1 MVATVDSSPRRQQ
14 MVGSLAAMCRALGLD
29 VTAEGVE
36 TAGQAAVLS
45 RIGCAFSQGWF
56 HGRPVPIAEL
66 LAGPAVVLGAG
77 VDCRG

>member
-1 MVATVDSSPRRQQ
+1 
-14 MVGSLAAMCRALGLD
+14 MVGSLAAMCRGLGLD

-36 TAGQAAVLS
+36 TAGQAAALS

-66 LAGPAVVLGAG
+66 LATPGVLLGDG
-77 VDCRG
+77 VDCPG